1 MSVRMSRVAVLVSFA
16 VLMVEGAAPPT
27 RAEPGET
34 GFFAAL
40 YADHRARRPGDILFV
55 VISETSMA
63 SHAASR
69 SNSRDASAQVGPGT
83 AWLDFIPGLSFGGEL
98 DAKAGGQSQR
108 RDVLSARIA
117 VVVTGVTAS
126 GNLIIEGERTIRV
139 NHDYQ
144 AIRLIGEVRP
154 QDVRPDNTVL
164 SQHVAAAR
172 IEYEGPDPGRPGDR
186 VGIITRILGWLF

>member
-1 MSVRMSRVAVLVSFA
+1 MIIRMAA
-16 VLMVEGAAPPT
+16 CAALMLWAGALPT
-27 RAEPGET
+27 RAEPGDT
-34 GFFAAL
+34 GFFTAL

-55 VISETSMA
+55 VISESSMA

-69 SNSRDASAQVGPGT
+69 SNSRDAGAQVGPGT
-83 AWLDFIPGLSFGGEL
+83 AWLDFIPGLSFGGKL

-117 VVVTGVTAS
+117 TVVTGVTPS

-144 AIRLIGEVRP
+144 TIRLVGEVRSE
-154 QDVRPDNTVL
+154 DVRPDNTVL
-164 SQHVAAAR
+164 SQHVADAR
-172 IEYEGPDPGRPGDR
+172 IEYEGPDPGRPGGR